1 MRPNYTKLY
10 EQYEMKK
17 AMYNP
22 ETDGDYEQYCKKI
35 AKELKI

>member
-1 MRPNYTKLY
+1 MTKD

-22 ETDGDYEQYCKKI
+22 ETDGDYETFCRNLATEI
-35 AKELKI
+35 NI